1 MFRKTTS
8 ICRGSLLRLALEKK
22 KPITGDPE
30 VDKRNDEID
39 KARKQLLLYIGVPL
53 ISILCVAS
61 LITLFCNFIAPFS
74 TIYAAEGELAL
85 SVPAEQVLCDYV
97 RSGDVVRFYDQDGP
111 IPALRYVRVKS
122 VSQDSLL
129 LLVTQEQL
137 EVYLALEDNFTFVP
151 VISGNA
157 AAEQAIQ
164 QQRQWNNPTVSL
176 SFGKKELSL
185 SVGQS
190 YQMEYTMEL
199 EPAEATRPQL
209 IWESSDPSV
218 LSVDQNGLVT
228 ALKTGKATLTLSAG
242 DASVSCAVTVTVP
255 ADSLAFDQE
264 SYQVSVGKTL
274 SLPLTAL
281 PEGANES
288 YTWVSSDET
297 IATVGAD
304 GTVTA
309 VAPGSA
315 TITVT
320 GVKATASCTVTV
332 TVPPERV
339 VLSHTELNLKVGNTQ
354 LLAAVVMPENAT
366 DKQVTWESSDTAIVT
381 VGADGTVTAVAPGS
395 ATVTVRCGEVTAS
408 CTVTVTA
415 PEPPKA
421 E

>member
-1 MFRKTTS
+1 MRKTTS

-22 KPITGDPE
+22 KPLTGDPE
-30 VDKRNDEID
+30 IEKRNGEID

-61 LITLFCNFIAPFS
+61 LITLVCNFIAPFS

-85 SVPAEQVLCDYV
+85 SVPAEKALCDYV
-97 RSGDVVRFYDQDGP
+97 SPGDVVRFYDQDGP

-176 SFGKKELSL
+176 SFGTAELAL

-190 YQMEYTMEL
+190 YRMEYTMGL
-199 EPAEATRPQL
+199 EPADATQPQL
-209 IWESSDPSV
+209 VWESSDPSV

-228 ALKTGKATLTLSAG
+228 AHNIGKVTLTLSAG
-242 DASVSCAVTVTVP
+242 DASASCAVTVTVP

-274 SLPLTAL
+274 FLPLTAL
-281 PEGANES
+281 PEGASES
-288 YTWVSSDET
+288 YTWESSDT
-297 IATVGAD
+297 AIATVGAD
-304 GTVTA
+304 GTVTG

-332 TVPPERV
+332 TVPPERI
-339 VLSHTELNLKVGNTQ
+339 VLSQEELSLNVGSTQ
-354 LLAAVVMPENAT
+354 PLAAVVMPENAT

-415 PEPPKA
+415 PEPPEKK
-421 E
+421 

>member
-22 KPITGDPE
+22 KPLTGDQE
-30 VDKRNDEID
+30 IDMRNGEID
-39 KARKQLLLYIGVPL
+39 KARKRLLLYIGAPL
-53 ISILCVAS
+53 VTIVLVLVLIALLAGKQISPS
-61 LITLFCNFIAPFS
+61 
-74 TIYAAEGELAL
+74 EGELAL
-85 SVPAEQVLCDYV
+85 SVPADRVLCDYV
-97 RSGDVVRFYDQDGP
+97 RPGDVVRFYDQDGP
-111 IPALRYVRVKS
+111 IPALRYVRVS
-122 VSQDSLL
+122 AVSQDSML

-137 EVYLALEDNFTFVP
+137 EVYLALDGNYTFVP
-151 VISGNA
+151 VISGKA

-176 SFGKKELSL
+176 SCKKELSL

-190 YQMEYTMEL
+190 VPMEYTMEL

-209 IWESSDPSV
+209 VWESSDPSV

-228 ALKTGKATLTLSAG
+228 ALKTGKATLTLSG
-242 DASVSCAVTVTVP
+242 GEASVSCAVTVTVP
-255 ADSLAFDQE
+255 AESLAFEQE
-264 SYQVSVGKTL
+264 SYQVSMGKTL
-274 SLPLTAL
+274 VLPLTAL

-288 YTWVSSDET
+288 YSWESSDT
-297 IATVGAD
+297 AIATVGAD
-304 GTVTA
+304 GTVTG
-309 VAPGSA
+309 VAPGTV

-320 GVKATASCTVTV
+320 GANATASCTVTV
-332 TVPPERV
+332 TIPPERI
-339 VLSHTELNLKVGNTQ
+339 VLSQEELSLNVGSAQ
-354 LLAAVVMPENAT
+354 PLAAVVMPENAT

-395 ATVTVRCGEVTAS
+395 AAVTVRCGEVTAS

>member
-1 MFRKTTS
+1 MRKTTS

-22 KPITGDPE
+22 QPLTGDE
-30 VDKRNDEID
+30 EIEKRNGEID

-61 LITLFCNFIAPFS
+61 LITLVCNFIAPFS

-85 SVPAEQVLCDYV
+85 SVPAEKALCDYV
-97 RSGDVVRFYDQDGP
+97 SPGDVVLYYDQDGP

-122 VSQDSLL
+122 VSQDSML

-176 SFGKKELSL
+176 SFSTAELAL

-190 YQMEYTMEL
+190 YRMEYTMGL
-199 EPAEATRPQL
+199 EPADATQPQL
-209 IWESSDPSV
+209 VWESSDPSV

-228 ALKTGKATLTLSAG
+228 AHNIGKVTLTLSAG
-242 DASVSCAVTVTVP
+242 DASASCAVTVTVP

-264 SYQVSVGKTL
+264 SYQVSVGKAL

-281 PEGANES
+281 PEGASES
-288 YTWVSSDET
+288 YTWESSDT
-297 IATVGAD
+297 AIAAVGAD
-304 GTVTA
+304 GTVTG
-309 VAPGSA
+309 VAPGTV

-332 TVPPERV
+332 TVPPEKV
-339 VLSHTELNLKVGNTQ
+339 VLSHSELNLKVGNTQ
-354 LLAAVVMPENAT
+354 LLAAVVMPEDAT
-366 DKQVTWESSDTAIVT
+366 DKQVTWESSDKSIVT

-421 E
+421 Q

>member
-1 MFRKTTS
+1 MRKTTS

-22 KPITGDPE
+22 QPLTGDE
-30 VDKRNDEID
+30 EIEKRNGEID
-39 KARKQLLLYIGVPL
+39 KARKRLLLYIGAPL
-53 ISILCVAS
+53 VTIVLVLVLIALLAGKQISPS
-61 LITLFCNFIAPFS
+61 
-74 TIYAAEGELAL
+74 EGELAL
-85 SVPAEQVLCDYV
+85 SVSADRVLCDYV

-111 IPALRYVRVKS
+111 IPALRYVRVS
-122 VSQDSLL
+122 AVSQDSLL

-137 EVYLALEDNFTFVP
+137 EVYLALDGNYTFVP
-151 VISGNA
+151 VISGKA

-176 SFGKKELSL
+176 SCKKELSL

-190 YQMEYTMEL
+190 VQMEYTMEM

-209 IWESSDPSV
+209 VWESSDPSV

-228 ALKTGKATLTLSAG
+228 AHNIGKVTLTLSG
-242 DASVSCAVTVTVP
+242 GEASASCAVTVTVP
-255 ADSLAFDQE
+255 ADFLAFDQE

-281 PEGANES
+281 PEGASES

-332 TVPPERV
+332 TVPAEKV
-339 VLSHTELNLKVGNTQ
+339 VLSHSELNLKVGNTQ

-415 PEPPKA
+415 PEPPEKK
-421 E
+421 

>member
-22 KPITGDPE
+22 KPLTGDKE
-30 VDKRNDEID
+30 IDMRNGEID
-39 KARKQLLLYIGVPL
+39 KARKQLLLYIGAPL
-53 ISILCVAS
+53 VTIVLVLVLIALLAGKQISPS
-61 LITLFCNFIAPFS
+61 
-74 TIYAAEGELAL
+74 EGELAL
-85 SVPAEQVLCDYV
+85 SVPADRVLCDCV

-111 IPALRYVRVKS
+111 IPALRYVRVS
-122 VSQDSLL
+122 AVSQDSLL

-137 EVYLALEDNFTFVP
+137 EVYLALDGNFTFVP
-151 VISGNA
+151 VISGKA
-157 AAEQAIQ
+157 AAEQAIR

-176 SFGKKELSL
+176 SFNKPELSL

-190 YQMEYTMEL
+190 VQMEYTMEM

-209 IWESSDPSV
+209 VWESSDPSV
-218 LSVDQNGLVT
+218 LSVDQKGLVT
-228 ALKTGKATLTLSAG
+228 ALKTGKATLTLSG
-242 DASVSCAVTVTVP
+242 GEASASCAVTVTVP
-255 ADSLAFDQE
+255 AESLAFEQE

-288 YTWVSSDET
+288 YSWESSDT
-297 IATVGAD
+297 AIATVGAD
-304 GTVTA
+304 GTVTG
-309 VAPGSA
+309 VAPGTV

-320 GVKATASCTVTV
+320 GANATASCTVTV
-332 TVPPERV
+332 TIPPERI
-339 VLSHTELNLKVGNTQ
+339 VLSQEELSLNVGSTQ
-354 LLAAVVMPENAT
+354 PLAAVVMPENAT

-395 ATVTVRCGEVTAS
+395 AAVTVRCGEVTAS

-415 PEPPKA
+415 PEPPKV

>member
-22 KPITGDPE
+22 KPLTGDQE
-30 VDKRNDEID
+30 IDMRNGEID
-39 KARKQLLLYIGVPL
+39 KARKRLLLYIGAPL
-53 ISILCVAS
+53 VTIVLVLVLIALLAGKQISPS
-61 LITLFCNFIAPFS
+61 
-74 TIYAAEGELAL
+74 EGELAL
-85 SVPAEQVLCDYV
+85 SVPADRVLCDYV
-97 RSGDVVRFYDQDGP
+97 RPGDVVRFYDQDGP
-111 IPALRYVRVKS
+111 IPALRYVRVS
-122 VSQDSLL
+122 AVSQDSML

-137 EVYLALEDNFTFVP
+137 EVYLALDGNYTFVP
-151 VISGNA
+151 VISGKA
-157 AAEQAIQ
+157 AAEQAIR

-176 SFGKKELSL
+176 SCKKELSL

-190 YQMEYTMEL
+190 YQMEYTIGL

-209 IWESSDPSV
+209 VWESSDPSV

-228 ALKTGKATLTLSAG
+228 ALKTGKATLTLSG
-242 DASVSCAVTVTVP
+242 GEASVSCAVTVTVP
-255 ADSLAFDQE
+255 AESLAFEQE
-264 SYQVSVGKTL
+264 SYQVSMGKTL
-274 SLPLTAL
+274 VLPLTAL

-288 YTWVSSDET
+288 YSWESSDT
-297 IATVGAD
+297 AVATVGAD
-304 GTVTA
+304 GTVTG
-309 VAPGSA
+309 VAPGTV

-320 GVKATASCTVTV
+320 GANATASCTVTV
-332 TVPPERV
+332 TIPPERI
-339 VLSHTELNLKVGNTQ
+339 VLSQEELSLNVGSAQ
-354 LLAAVVMPENAT
+354 PLAAVVMPENAT

-395 ATVTVRCGEVTAS
+395 AAVTVRCGEVTAS

>member
-1 MFRKTTS
+1 MRKTTS

-22 KPITGDPE
+22 QPLTGDE
-30 VDKRNDEID
+30 EIEKRNGEIE
-39 KARKQLLLYIGVPL
+39 KARKRLLFYIGTPL
-53 ISILCVAS
+53 GIVVLVAALIVLLAGKQISPS
-61 LITLFCNFIAPFS
+61 
-74 TIYAAEGELAL
+74 EGELAL
-85 SVPAEQVLCDYV
+85 SVPADRVLCDYV
-97 RSGDVVRFYDQDGP
+97 SPGDVVRFYDQDGP
-111 IPALRYVRVKS
+111 VPALRYVRVS
-122 VSQDSLL
+122 AVSQDSLL

-137 EVYLALEDNFTFVP
+137 EVYLALDGNYTFVP
-151 VISGNA
+151 VISGKA

-176 SFGKKELSL
+176 SCKKELSL

-190 YQMEYTMEL
+190 VQMEYTMEM

-209 IWESSDPSV
+209 VWESSDPSV

-228 ALKTGKATLTLSAG
+228 ALKTGKATLTLSG
-242 DASVSCAVTVTVP
+242 GEASVSCAVTVTVP
-255 ADSLAFDQE
+255 AESLAFDQE
-264 SYQVSVGKTL
+264 SYQVAMGKTL
-274 SLPLTAL
+274 VLPLTAL

-288 YTWVSSDET
+288 YSWESSDT
-297 IATVGAD
+297 AIATVGAD
-304 GTVTA
+304 GTVTG
-309 VAPGSA
+309 VAPGTV

-320 GVKATASCTVTV
+320 GANATASCTVTV
-332 TVPPERV
+332 TVPPEKV
-339 VLSHTELNLKVGNTQ
+339 VLSHSELNLKVGSTQ

-415 PEPPKA
+415 PEPPEKK
-421 E
+421 

>member
-22 KPITGDPE
+22 KPLTGDKE
-30 VDKRNDEID
+30 IDMRNGEID
-39 KARKQLLLYIGVPL
+39 KARKQLLLYIGAPL
-53 ISILCVAS
+53 VTIVLVIVLIALLAGKQISPS
-61 LITLFCNFIAPFS
+61 
-74 TIYAAEGELAL
+74 EGELAL
-85 SVPAEQVLCDYV
+85 SVPADRVLCECV
-97 RSGDVVRFYDQDGP
+97 RPGDVVRFYDQDGP
-111 IPALRYVRVKS
+111 IPALRYVRVS
-122 VSQDSLL
+122 AVSQDSLL

-137 EVYLALEDNFTFVP
+137 EVYLALDGNFTFVP
-151 VISGNA
+151 VISGKA
-157 AAEQAIQ
+157 AAEQAIR

-176 SFGKKELSL
+176 SFNKPELSL

-190 YQMEYTMEL
+190 VQMEYTMEM

-209 IWESSDPSV
+209 VWESSDPSV

-228 ALKTGKATLTLSAG
+228 ALKTGKATLTLSG
-242 DASVSCAVTVTVP
+242 GEASVSCAVTVTVP
-255 ADSLAFDQE
+255 AESLAFEQE
-264 SYQVSVGKTL
+264 SYQVSMGKTL
-274 SLPLTAL
+274 VLPLTAL

-288 YTWVSSDET
+288 YSWESSDT
-297 IATVGAD
+297 AIATVGAD
-304 GTVTA
+304 GTVTG
-309 VAPGSA
+309 VAPGTV

-320 GVKATASCTVTV
+320 GANATASCTVTV
-332 TVPPERV
+332 TIPPERI
-339 VLSHTELNLKVGNTQ
+339 VLSQEELSLNVGSTQ
-354 LLAAVVMPENAT
+354 PLAAVVMPENAT

-395 ATVTVRCGEVTAS
+395 AAVTVRCGEVTAS

>member
-22 KPITGDPE
+22 KPLTGDKE
-30 VDKRNDEID
+30 IDMRNGEID
-39 KARKQLLLYIGVPL
+39 KARKQLLLYIGAPL
-53 ISILCVAS
+53 VTIVLVLVLIALLAGKQISPS
-61 LITLFCNFIAPFS
+61 
-74 TIYAAEGELAL
+74 EGELAL
-85 SVPAEQVLCDYV
+85 SVPADRVLCDCV
-97 RSGDVVRFYDQDGP
+97 RPGDVVRFYDQDGP
-111 IPALRYVRVKS
+111 IPALRYVRVS
-122 VSQDSLL
+122 AVSQDSLL

-137 EVYLALEDNFTFVP
+137 EVYLALDGNFTFVP
-151 VISGNA
+151 VISSKA
-157 AAEQAIQ
+157 AAEQAIR

-176 SFGKKELSL
+176 SFNKPELSL

-190 YQMEYTMEL
+190 VQMEYTMEM

-209 IWESSDPSV
+209 VWESSDPSV
-218 LSVDQNGLVT
+218 LSVDQKGLVT
-228 ALKTGKATLTLSAG
+228 ALKTGKATLTLSG
-242 DASVSCAVTVTVP
+242 GEASASCAVTVTVP
-255 ADSLAFDQE
+255 AESLAFEQE
-264 SYQVSVGKTL
+264 SYQVSMGKTL
-274 SLPLTAL
+274 VLPLTAL

-288 YTWVSSDET
+288 YSWESSDT
-297 IATVGAD
+297 AVATVGAD

-309 VAPGSA
+309 VAPGTV

-320 GVKATASCTVTV
+320 GANATASCTVTV
-332 TVPPERV
+332 TIPPERI
-339 VLSHTELNLKVGNTQ
+339 VLSQEELSLNVGSTQ
-354 LLAAVVMPENAT
+354 PLAAVVMPENAT

>member
-1 MFRKTTS
+1 MRKTSS

-22 KPITGDPE
+22 KPLTGDQE
-30 VDKRNDEID
+30 IEKRNGEID

-61 LITLFCNFIAPFS
+61 LITLVCNFIAPFS
-74 TIYAAEGELAL
+74 TIYAAEGELPL
-85 SVPAEQVLCDYV
+85 SVPAEKALCDYV
-97 RSGDVVRFYDQDGP
+97 SPGDVVRFYDQDGP

-151 VISGNA
+151 VISGKA

-164 QQRQWNNPTVSL
+164 QQRRWNNPTVSL
-176 SFGKKELSL
+176 SFSTAELSL

-190 YQMEYTMEL
+190 YQVEYAMEL

-209 IWESSDPSV
+209 VWESSDPSV

-228 ALKTGKATLTLSAG
+228 ALKTGKATLTLSG
-242 DASVSCAVTVTVP
+242 GEASVSCAVTVTVP
-255 ADSLAFDQE
+255 AESLAFDQE

-281 PEGANES
+281 PEGASES

-304 GTVTA
+304 GTVTG

-332 TVPPERV
+332 TVPAEKV
-339 VLSHTELNLKVGNTQ
+339 VLSHSELNLKVGNTQ

-421 E
+421 Q

>member
-1 MFRKTTS
+1 MRKTTS

-22 KPITGDPE
+22 QPLTGDE
-30 VDKRNDEID
+30 EIEKRNGEIE
-39 KARKQLLLYIGVPL
+39 KARKRLLFYIGTPL
-53 ISILCVAS
+53 GIVVLVAALIVLLAGKQISPS
-61 LITLFCNFIAPFS
+61 
-74 TIYAAEGELAL
+74 EGELAL
-85 SVPAEQVLCDYV
+85 SVSADRVLCDYV
-97 RSGDVVRFYDQDGP
+97 RSGDVVRFYGQDGP
-111 IPALRYVRVKS
+111 VPALRYVRIS
-122 VSQDSLL
+122 AVSQDSLL
-129 LLVTQEQL
+129 LLVTQKQL
-137 EVYLALEDNFTFVP
+137 EAYLALDGNYTFVP
-151 VISGNA
+151 VIHGNA
-157 AAEQAIQ
+157 AAEQAVQ
-164 QQRQWNNPTVSL
+164 QQRQWNNPSVSL

-209 IWESSDPSV
+209 VWESSDPSV

-228 ALKTGKATLTLSAG
+228 AHKTGKATLTLSG
-242 DASVSCAVTVTVP
+242 GEASVRCAVTVTVP

-274 SLPLTAL
+274 VLPLTAL
-281 PEGANES
+281 PEGASES
-288 YTWVSSDET
+288 YSWESSDET
-297 IATVGAD
+297 IAAVGAD

-332 TVPPERV
+332 TVPAEKV
-339 VLSHTELNLKVGNTQ
+339 VLSHSELNLKVGNTQ
-354 LLAAVVMPENAT
+354 LLAAVVMPEDAT
-366 DKQVTWESSDTAIVT
+366 DKQVTWESSDAAIVT

-395 ATVTVRCGEVTAS
+395 ATVTVRCGEVSAS

-421 E
+421 Q

>member
-22 KPITGDPE
+22 KPLTGDQE
-30 VDKRNDEID
+30 IDMRNGEID
-39 KARKQLLLYIGVPL
+39 KARKRLLLYIGAPL
-53 ISILCVAS
+53 VTIVLVLVLIALLAGKQISPS
-61 LITLFCNFIAPFS
+61 
-74 TIYAAEGELAL
+74 EGELAL
-85 SVPAEQVLCDYV
+85 SVPADRVLCDYV
-97 RSGDVVRFYDQDGP
+97 RPGDVVRFYDQDGP
-111 IPALRYVRVKS
+111 IPALRYVRVS
-122 VSQDSLL
+122 AVSQDSML

-137 EVYLALEDNFTFVP
+137 EVYLALDGNYTFVP
-151 VISGNA
+151 VISGKA

-176 SFGKKELSL
+176 SCKKELSL

-190 YQMEYTMEL
+190 YQMEYTIGL

-209 IWESSDPSV
+209 VWESSDPSV

-228 ALKTGKATLTLSAG
+228 ALKTGKATLTLSG
-242 DASVSCAVTVTVP
+242 GEASVSCAVTVTVP
-255 ADSLAFDQE
+255 AESLAFEQE
-264 SYQVSVGKTL
+264 SYQVSMGKTL
-274 SLPLTAL
+274 VLPLTAL

-288 YTWVSSDET
+288 YSWESSDT
-297 IATVGAD
+297 AIATVGAD
-304 GTVTA
+304 GTVTG
-309 VAPGSA
+309 VAPGTV

-320 GVKATASCTVTV
+320 GANATASCTVTV
-332 TVPPERV
+332 TIPPERI
-339 VLSHTELNLKVGNTQ
+339 VLSQEELSLNVGSAQ
-354 LLAAVVMPENAT
+354 PLAAVVMPENAT

-395 ATVTVRCGEVTAS
+395 AAVTVRCGEVTAS

>member
-1 MFRKTTS
+1 MRKTTS

-22 KPITGDPE
+22 QPLTGDE
-30 VDKRNDEID
+30 EIEKRNGEIE
-39 KARKQLLLYIGVPL
+39 KARKRLLFYIGTPL
-53 ISILCVAS
+53 VIVILVVALIALLAGKQISPS
-61 LITLFCNFIAPFS
+61 
-74 TIYAAEGELAL
+74 EGELAL
-85 SVPAEQVLCDYV
+85 SVPADRVLCDYV
-97 RSGDVVRFYDQDGP
+97 RPGDVVRFYNQDGP
-111 IPALRYVRVKS
+111 IPALRYVRVS
-122 VSQDSLL
+122 AVSQDSML

-137 EVYLALEDNFTFVP
+137 KVYLALDGNYTFVP
-151 VISGNA
+151 VISGKA

-176 SFGKKELSL
+176 SFGKRELSL

-209 IWESSDPSV
+209 VWESSDPSV

-228 ALKTGKATLTLSAG
+228 ALKTGKATLTLSG
-242 DASVSCAVTVTVP
+242 GEASVSCAVTVTVP
-255 ADSLAFDQE
+255 AESLAFDQV
-264 SYQVSVGKTL
+264 SYQVAMGKTL
-274 SLPLTAL
+274 VLPLTVL

-288 YTWVSSDET
+288 YSWESSDT
-297 IATVGAD
+297 GIATVGAD
-304 GTVTA
+304 GTVTG
-309 VAPGSA
+309 VAPGTV

-320 GVKATASCTVTV
+320 GANATASCTVTV
-332 TVPPERV
+332 TVPPERI
-339 VLSHTELNLKVGNTQ
+339 VLSQEELSLNVGSAQ

-415 PEPPKA
+415 PEKK
-421 E
+421 

>member
-1 MFRKTTS
+1 MRKTSS

-22 KPITGDPE
+22 KPLTGDQE
-30 VDKRNDEID
+30 IEKRNGEID

-137 EVYLALEDNFTFVP
+137 EVYLALEGNYTFVP
-151 VISGNA
+151 VISGKA

-176 SFGKKELSL
+176 SFGNKELSL

-190 YQMEYTMEL
+190 VQMEYTMEM

-209 IWESSDPSV
+209 VWESSDPSV

-228 ALKTGKATLTLSAG
+228 ALKTGKATLTLSG
-242 DASVSCAVTVTVP
+242 GEASVSCAVTVTVP
-255 ADSLAFDQE
+255 AESLTFDQE
-264 SYQVSVGKTL
+264 SYQVAMGKTL
-274 SLPLTAL
+274 VLPLTAL

-288 YTWVSSDET
+288 YSWESSDT
-297 IATVGAD
+297 AIATVGAD
-304 GTVTA
+304 GTATA
-309 VAPGSA
+309 VAPGTV

-320 GVKATASCTVTV
+320 GANATASCTVTV
-332 TVPPERV
+332 TVPPEKV
-339 VLSHTELNLKVGNTQ
+339 VLSHSELDLKVGNTQ

-415 PEPPKA
+415 PEAPEKK
-421 E
+421 

>member
-1 MFRKTTS
+1 M
-8 ICRGSLLRLALEKK
+8 
-22 KPITGDPE
+22 
-30 VDKRNDEID
+30 
-39 KARKQLLLYIGVPL
+39 
-53 ISILCVAS
+53 
-61 LITLFCNFIAPFS
+61 
-74 TIYAAEGELAL
+74 
-85 SVPAEQVLCDYV
+85 

-111 IPALRYVRVKS
+111 IPALRYVRIGA

-137 EVYLALEDNFTFVP
+137 ELYLALDGNYTFVP
-151 VISGNA
+151 VISGKA
-157 AAEQAIQ
+157 ATEQAIQ

-332 TVPPERV
+332 TVPAEKV
-339 VLSHTELNLKVGNTQ
+339 VLSHSELNLKVGNTQ

-415 PEPPKA
+415 PEAPEKK
-421 E
+421 

>member
-1 MFRKTTS
+1 MRKTTS

-22 KPITGDPE
+22 KPLTGDQE
-30 VDKRNDEID
+30 IDMRNGEID
-39 KARKQLLLYIGVPL
+39 KARKRLLVYVGAPL
-53 ISILCVAS
+53 AVAVLAVALFVLLAGKQISPS
-61 LITLFCNFIAPFS
+61 
-74 TIYAAEGELAL
+74 EGELAL
-85 SVPAEQVLCDYV
+85 SVPADRVLCDYV
-97 RSGDVVRFYDQDGP
+97 SPGDVVRFYDQDGP
-111 IPALRYVRVKS
+111 IPALRYVRIGA

-137 EVYLALEDNFTFVP
+137 EVYLALDGNYTFVP
-151 VISGNA
+151 VISGKA

-228 ALKTGKATLTLSAG
+228 ALKTGKATLTLSG
-242 DASVSCAVTVTVP
+242 GEASVSCAVTVTVP
-255 ADSLAFDQE
+255 AESLTFDQE
-264 SYQVSVGKTL
+264 SYQVAMGKTL
-274 SLPLTAL
+274 VLPLTAL

-288 YTWVSSDET
+288 YSWESSDT
-297 IATVGAD
+297 AIATVGAD
-304 GTVTA
+304 GTATA
-309 VAPGSA
+309 VAPGTV

-320 GVKATASCTVTV
+320 GANATASCTVTV
-332 TVPPERV
+332 TVPAEKV
-339 VLSHTELNLKVGNTQ
+339 VLSHSELNLKVGNTQ

-395 ATVTVRCGEVTAS
+395 ATVTARCGEVTAS

-415 PEPPKA
+415 PETPEKK
-421 E
+421 

>member
-1 MFRKTTS
+1 MRKTTS

-22 KPITGDPE
+22 QPLTGDE
-30 VDKRNDEID
+30 EIEKRNGEIE
-39 KARKQLLLYIGVPL
+39 KARKRLLFYIGTPL
-53 ISILCVAS
+53 VIVILVVALIALLAGKQISPS
-61 LITLFCNFIAPFS
+61 
-74 TIYAAEGELAL
+74 EGELAL
-85 SVPAEQVLCDYV
+85 SVPADRVLCDYV
-97 RSGDVVRFYDQDGP
+97 RPGDVVRFYNQDGP
-111 IPALRYVRVKS
+111 IPALRYVRVS
-122 VSQDSLL
+122 AVSQDSML

-137 EVYLALEDNFTFVP
+137 EVYLALDGNYTFVP
-151 VISGNA
+151 VISGKA

-209 IWESSDPSV
+209 VWESSDPSV

-228 ALKTGKATLTLSAG
+228 ALKTGKATLTLSG
-242 DASVSCAVTVTVP
+242 GEASVSCAVTVTVP
-255 ADSLAFDQE
+255 AESLAFDQV
-264 SYQVSVGKTL
+264 SYQVAMGKTL
-274 SLPLTAL
+274 VLPLTVL

-288 YTWVSSDET
+288 YSWESSDT
-297 IATVGAD
+297 GIATVGAD
-304 GTVTA
+304 GTVTG
-309 VAPGSA
+309 VAPGTV
-315 TITVT
+315 TITAT
-320 GVKATASCTVTV
+320 GANATASCTVTV
-332 TVPPERV
+332 TVPPERI
-339 VLSHTELNLKVGNTQ
+339 VLSQEELSLNVGSAQ

-415 PEPPKA
+415 PEKK
-421 E
+421 

>member
-22 KPITGDPE
+22 KPLTGDQE
-30 VDKRNDEID
+30 IDMRNGEID
-39 KARKQLLLYIGVPL
+39 KARKRLLLYIGAPL
-53 ISILCVAS
+53 VTIVLVLVLIALLAGKQISPS
-61 LITLFCNFIAPFS
+61 
-74 TIYAAEGELAL
+74 EGELAL
-85 SVPAEQVLCDYV
+85 SVPADRVLCDYV
-97 RSGDVVRFYDQDGP
+97 RPGDVVRFYDQDGP
-111 IPALRYVRVKS
+111 IPALRYVRVS
-122 VSQDSLL
+122 AVSQDSML

-137 EVYLALEDNFTFVP
+137 EVYLALDGNYTFVP
-151 VISGNA
+151 VISGKA

-176 SFGKKELSL
+176 SCKKELSL

-190 YQMEYTMEL
+190 YQMEYTIGL

-209 IWESSDPSV
+209 VWESSDPSV

-228 ALKTGKATLTLSAG
+228 ALKTGKATLTLSG
-242 DASVSCAVTVTVP
+242 GEASVSCAVTVTVP
-255 ADSLAFDQE
+255 AESLAFEQE
-264 SYQVSVGKTL
+264 SYQVSMGKTL
-274 SLPLTAL
+274 VLPLTAL

-288 YTWVSSDET
+288 YSWESSDT
-297 IATVGAD
+297 AVATVGAD
-304 GTVTA
+304 GTVTG
-309 VAPGSA
+309 VAPGTV

-320 GVKATASCTVTV
+320 GANATASCTVTV
-332 TVPPERV
+332 TIPPERI
-339 VLSHTELNLKVGNTQ
+339 VLSQEELSLNVGSAQ
-354 LLAAVVMPENAT
+354 PLAAVVMPENAT

-395 ATVTVRCGEVTAS
+395 AAVTVRCGEVTAS

>member
-1 MFRKTTS
+1 MMRKPTS
-8 ICRGSLLRLALEKK
+8 FCRGSWLRLALKKK
-22 KPITGDPE
+22 KPRTGDQE
-30 VDKRNDEID
+30 IDRRKGEID
-39 KARKQLLLYIGVPL
+39 KAVKRLLLYIGIPL
-53 ISILCVAS
+53 VVVILVAT
-61 LITLFCNFIAPFS
+61 LIVLLS
-74 TIYAAEGELAL
+74 GKRIYPSEGELAL
-85 SVPAEQVLCDYV
+85 SVPADRVLCDYV
-97 RSGDVVRFYDQDGP
+97 SPGDVVRFYNQDGQ
-111 IPALRYVRVKS
+111 IPALRYVRVS
-122 VSQDSLL
+122 AVSQDSML

-137 EVYLALEDNFTFVP
+137 EVYLALDGNYTFVP
-151 VISGNA
+151 VISGKA

-176 SFGKKELSL
+176 SCKKELSL

-190 YQMEYTMEL
+190 VQMEYTMEM

-209 IWESSDPSV
+209 VWESSDPSV

-228 ALKTGKATLTLSAG
+228 ALKTGKATLTLSG
-242 DASVSCAVTVTVP
+242 GEASVSCAVTVTVP

-264 SYQVSVGKTL
+264 SYQVAMGKTL
-274 SLPLTAL
+274 VLPLTAL

-288 YTWVSSDET
+288 YSWESSDT
-297 IATVGAD
+297 AIATVGAD

-309 VAPGSA
+309 VAPGTV

-320 GVKATASCTVTV
+320 GANATASCTVTV
-332 TVPPERV
+332 TVPPEKV
-339 VLSHTELNLKVGNTQ
+339 VLSHSELNLKVGSTQ

-415 PEPPKA
+415 PEPPEKK
-421 E
+421 

>member
-1 MFRKTTS
+1 MRKTTS

-22 KPITGDPE
+22 KPLTGDQE
-30 VDKRNDEID
+30 IDMRNGEID
-39 KARKQLLLYIGVPL
+39 KARRRLLLYIGAPL
-53 ISILCVAS
+53 VTIVLVLVLIALLAGKQISPS
-61 LITLFCNFIAPFS
+61 
-74 TIYAAEGELAL
+74 EGELAL
-85 SVPAEQVLCDYV
+85 SVSADRVLCDYV

-111 IPALRYVRVKS
+111 IPALRYVRIGA

-137 EVYLALEDNFTFVP
+137 ELYLALDGNYTFVP
-151 VISGNA
+151 VISGKA
-157 AAEQAIQ
+157 ATEQAIQ

-228 ALKTGKATLTLSAG
+228 ALKTGKATLTLSG
-242 DASVSCAVTVTVP
+242 GEASVSCAVTVTVP
-255 ADSLAFDQE
+255 AESLTFDQE
-264 SYQVSVGKTL
+264 SYQVAMGKTL
-274 SLPLTAL
+274 VLPLTVL

-288 YTWVSSDET
+288 YSWESSDT
-297 IATVGAD
+297 GIATVGAD
-304 GTVTA
+304 GTVTG
-309 VAPGSA
+309 VAPGTV

-320 GVKATASCTVTV
+320 GANATASCTVTV
-332 TVPPERV
+332 TVPPERI
-339 VLSHTELNLKVGNTQ
+339 VLSQEELSLNVGSAQ

-415 PEPPKA
+415 PEKK
-421 E
+421 

>member
-1 MFRKTTS
+1 MRKTSS

-22 KPITGDPE
+22 KPLTGDQE
-30 VDKRNDEID
+30 IDMRNGEID

-111 IPALRYVRVKS
+111 IPALRYVRIGA

-137 EVYLALEDNFTFVP
+137 ELYLALDGNYTFVP
-151 VISGNA
+151 VISGKA
-157 AAEQAIQ
+157 ATEQAIQ

-228 ALKTGKATLTLSAG
+228 ALKTGKATLTLSG
-242 DASVSCAVTVTVP
+242 GEASVSCAVTVTVP
-255 ADSLAFDQE
+255 AESLTFDQE
-264 SYQVSVGKTL
+264 SYQVAMGKTL
-274 SLPLTAL
+274 VLPLTAL

-288 YTWVSSDET
+288 YSWESSDT
-297 IATVGAD
+297 AIATVGAD
-304 GTVTA
+304 GTATA
-309 VAPGSA
+309 VAPGTV

-320 GVKATASCTVTV
+320 GANATASCTVTV
-332 TVPPERV
+332 TVPPEKV
-339 VLSHTELNLKVGNTQ
+339 VLSHSELDLKVGNTQ

-415 PEPPKA
+415 PEAPEKK
-421 E
+421 

>member
-1 MFRKTTS
+1 MMRKTTS

-22 KPITGDPE
+22 KPLTGDPE

-53 ISILCVAS
+53 VTIVLVLVLIALLTGKQISPS
-61 LITLFCNFIAPFS
+61 
-74 TIYAAEGELAL
+74 EGELAL
-85 SVPAEQVLCDYV
+85 SVPADRVLCDYV
-97 RSGDVVRFYDQDGP
+97 SPGDVVRFYDQDGP
-111 IPALRYVRVKS
+111 IPALRYVRVS
-122 VSQDSLL
+122 AVSQDSML

-137 EVYLALEDNFTFVP
+137 EVYLALDGNYTFVP
-151 VISGNA
+151 VISGKA

-176 SFGKKELSL
+176 SFSTAELAL

-190 YQMEYTMEL
+190 YRMEYTMGL
-199 EPAEATRPQL
+199 EPADATRPQL
-209 IWESSDPSV
+209 VWESSDPSV

-228 ALKTGKATLTLSAG
+228 AHNIGKVTLTLSAG
-242 DASVSCAVTVTVP
+242 EASASCAVTVTVP

-281 PEGANES
+281 PEGASES
-288 YTWVSSDET
+288 YTWESSDT
-297 IATVGAD
+297 AIATVGAD
-304 GTVTA
+304 GTVTG
-309 VAPGSA
+309 VAPGTV

-332 TVPPERV
+332 TVPAEKV
-339 VLSHTELNLKVGNTQ
+339 VLSHSELNLKVGNTQ
-354 LLAAVVMPENAT
+354 LLAAVVMPEDAT

-381 VGADGTVTAVAPGS
+381 VGTDGTVTAVAPGS
-395 ATVTVRCGEVTAS
+395 ATVTVRCGEVSAS
-408 CTVTVTA
+408 CTVTVTS

-421 E
+421 Q

>member
-1 MFRKTTS
+1 MRKTTS

-22 KPITGDPE
+22 KPLTGDQE
-30 VDKRNDEID
+30 IDMRNGEID
-39 KARKQLLLYIGVPL
+39 KARRRLLLYIGAPL
-53 ISILCVAS
+53 VTIVLVLVLIALLAGKQISPS
-61 LITLFCNFIAPFS
+61 
-74 TIYAAEGELAL
+74 EGELAL
-85 SVPAEQVLCDYV
+85 SVSADRVLCDYV

-111 IPALRYVRVKS
+111 IPALRYVRIGA

-137 EVYLALEDNFTFVP
+137 ELYLALDGNYTFVP
-151 VISGNA
+151 VISGKA
-157 AAEQAIQ
+157 ATEQAIQ

-209 IWESSDPSV
+209 IWESSDPSI

-228 ALKTGKATLTLSAG
+228 AHNIGKVTLTLSAG
-242 DASVSCAVTVTVP
+242 DASASCAVTVTVP

-281 PEGANES
+281 PEGASES

-304 GTVTA
+304 GTVTD

-332 TVPPERV
+332 TVP
-339 VLSHTELNLKVGNTQ
+339 
-354 LLAAVVMPENAT
+354 A
-366 DKQVTWESSDTAIVT
+366 
-381 VGADGTVTAVAPGS
+381 
-395 ATVTVRCGEVTAS
+395 
-408 CTVTVTA
+408 
-415 PEPPKA
+415 
-421 E
+421 